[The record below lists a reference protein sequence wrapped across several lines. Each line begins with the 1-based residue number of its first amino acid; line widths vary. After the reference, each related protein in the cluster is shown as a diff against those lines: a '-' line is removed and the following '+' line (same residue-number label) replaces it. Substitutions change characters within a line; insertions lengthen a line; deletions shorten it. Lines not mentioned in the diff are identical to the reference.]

1 MKSLKIKKIF
11 LSVRQLLGLL
21 ALTTILCGC
30 ANTAAKIVKVDNFCE
45 GRFIT
50 QSLSKKDYDN
60 IDQIRQNKD
69 WKETID
75 LILDNKTLNE
85 KEYEHCKA
93 ESNQ

>member
-1 MKSLKIKKIF
+1 M
-11 LSVRQLLGLL
+11 
-21 ALTTILCGC
+21 TILSGC

-45 GRFIT
+45 GRYT
-50 QSLSKKDYDN
+50 SQSLSKKDYDN

-85 KEYEHCKA
+85 KEYEYCKA
-93 ESNQ
+93 ESN

>member
-1 MKSLKIKKIF
+1 MI
-11 LSVRQLLGLL
+11 
-21 ALTTILCGC
+21 ILCGC
-30 ANTAAKIVKVDNFCE
+30 ANTAVKIVKVDNFCE
-45 GRFIT
+45 GRFTT

-85 KEYEHCKA
+85 KEYDYCKT
-93 ESNQ
+93 EGNK

>member
-1 MKSLKIKKIF
+1 M
-11 LSVRQLLGLL
+11 
-21 ALTTILCGC
+21 
-30 ANTAAKIVKVDNFCE
+30 KVDNFCE
-45 GRFIT
+45 GRFTT

-85 KEYEHCKA
+85 KEYEYCKT
-93 ESNQ
+93 ESNK

>member
-1 MKSLKIKKIF
+1 
-11 LSVRQLLGLL
+11 
-21 ALTTILCGC
+21 
-30 ANTAAKIVKVDNFCE
+30 VKVDNFCE
-45 GRFIT
+45 GRFTT

-85 KEYEHCKA
+85 KEYEHCSK
-93 ESNQ
+93 ENN